1 MALLPDWSIIC
12 VKGVVYEL
20 TNSSFQLEDGGC
32 IAFVHVADEMDI
44 LQKTEEGDEV
54 KACFVSVSTKFQNLK
69 IDESTHVVVKKG
81 SGIRSSPS
89 KLRRAF

>member
-1 MALLPDWSIIC
+1 M
-12 VKGVVYEL
+12 KGVVYEL
-20 TNSSFQLEDGGC
+20 TNSGFQLEDGRS
-32 IAFVHVADEMDI
+32 IASVHVTDETDI
-44 LQKTEEGDEV
+44 LQRIEEGDEV
-54 KACFVSVSTKFQNLK
+54 KAYLVSVSVKFQNLK